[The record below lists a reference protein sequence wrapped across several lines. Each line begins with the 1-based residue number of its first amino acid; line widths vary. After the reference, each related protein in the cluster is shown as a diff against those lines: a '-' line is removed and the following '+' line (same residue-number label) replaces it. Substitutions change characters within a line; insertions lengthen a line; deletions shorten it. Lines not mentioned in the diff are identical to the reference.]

1 MIDGKQ
7 LHVKPNMLRK
17 CPLPTTCKM
26 VPARTTD
33 HIQVPKPHPV
43 VQACNV
49 TPHRR
54 TETANQRDKQ
64 LPQEAKE
71 IDLVTG
77 PDPST
82 LYSLLWIP
90 EGKALF
96 QHGYHSNQ
104 DVHKGV
110 VTKSNLYLVCRMFW
124 CEVVSKS
131 RVCWGTAN
139 PPFGFKQVS

>member
-1 MIDGKQ
+1 MTDGKQ

-17 CPLPTTCKM
+17 PPLPTITTPTK
-26 VPARTTD
+26 TTD
-33 HIQVPKPHPV
+33 HIQVAKPQPV
-43 VQACNV
+43 GQVYNV

-54 TETANQRDKQ
+54 TETANQLDKQ
-64 LPQEAKE
+64 LPQEAKK
-71 IDLVTG
+71 IDLAIEH
-77 PDPST
+77 DRDSLT
-82 LYSLLWIP
+82 LYNLLWIP

-96 QHGYHSNQ
+96 QYGYNSNQ
-104 DVHKGV
+104 DAPLGL

-124 CEVVSKS
+124 CEEVSKS